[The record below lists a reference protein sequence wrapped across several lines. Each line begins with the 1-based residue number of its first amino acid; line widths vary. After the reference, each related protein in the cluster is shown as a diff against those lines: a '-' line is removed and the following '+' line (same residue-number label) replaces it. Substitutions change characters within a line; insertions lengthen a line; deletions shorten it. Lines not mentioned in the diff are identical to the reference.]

1 MVYGAFEGSGRN
13 TKQLTIFIVEIK
25 YIFKKGVHKM
35 TVIELTR
42 QLGAAIQEDPR
53 YKEYE
58 AARKTN
64 EADDELNNLIGKI
77 NLIQLNYQQEAGKGE
92 EADAAKMEAFA
103 KEFEEAYREIML
115 NGNMVKFEAAKTA
128 VDDMMNEIMGILA
141 LCIDGQDPATCTPAE
156 EHHCGGSCD
165 SCGGCH

>member
-1 MVYGAFEGSGRN
+1 
-13 TKQLTIFIVEIK
+13 
-25 YIFKKGVHKM
+25 M

-42 QLGAAIQEDPR
+42 QLGAAIQQDER
-53 YKEYE
+53 YAAYE
-58 AARKTN
+58 EARKAN
-64 EADDELNNLIGKI
+64 EADEALNGLIGKI
-77 NLIQLNYQQEAGKGE
+77 NLVQMNYQNEAAKGE
-92 EADAAKMEAFA
+92 EANAETMEGFA
-103 KEFEEAYREIML
+103 KEFEQLYREIML

-141 LCIDGQDPATCTPAE
+141 MCIDGHDPATCTPAE

>member
-1 MVYGAFEGSGRN
+1 
-13 TKQLTIFIVEIK
+13 
-25 YIFKKGVHKM
+25 M

-42 QLGAAIQEDPR
+42 QLGAAIQEDAR

-58 AARKTN
+58 AARKAN

-77 NLIQLNYQQEAGKGE
+77 NLVQLNYQQEAAKGDD
-92 EADAAKMEAFA
+92 ADAEKMEAFA

-128 VDDMMNEIMGILA
+128 IDDMMNEIMGILA
-141 LCIDGQDPATCTPAE
+141 LCIDGQDPATCEPAH
-156 EHHCGGSCD
+156 EHSCGGSCE

>member
-1 MVYGAFEGSGRN
+1 
-13 TKQLTIFIVEIK
+13 
-25 YIFKKGVHKM
+25 M

-42 QLGAAIQEDPR
+42 QLGAAIQEDAR

-58 AARKTN
+58 AARKAN

-77 NLIQLNYQQEAGKGE
+77 NLIQMNYQQEAGKGE
-92 EADAAKMEAFA
+92 EADATKMEAFA

-141 LCIDGQDPATCTPAE
+141 MCIDGHDPATCTPAE

>member
-1 MVYGAFEGSGRN
+1 
-13 TKQLTIFIVEIK
+13 
-25 YIFKKGVHKM
+25 M

-42 QLGAAIQEDPR
+42 QLGAAIQEDAR

-58 AARKTN
+58 AARKAN
-64 EADDELNNLIGKI
+64 EADDALNELIGKI
-77 NLIQLNYQQEAGKGE
+77 NLIQLNYQNEASKGE
-92 EADAAKMEAFA
+92 EADAEKMEAYA
-103 KEFEEAYREIML
+103 KEFEQAYREIML

-141 LCIDGQDPATCTPAE
+141 CCIDGQDPATCTPQQ

>member
-1 MVYGAFEGSGRN
+1 
-13 TKQLTIFIVEIK
+13 
-25 YIFKKGVHKM
+25 M

-77 NLIQLNYQQEAGKGE
+77 NLIQLNYQNEASKGE
-92 EADAAKMEAFA
+92 DADQAKIEGFA

-141 LCIDGQDPATCTPAE
+141 CCIDGQDPATCTPE
-156 EHHCGGSCD
+156 QEHHCGGSCE

>member
-1 MVYGAFEGSGRN
+1 
-13 TKQLTIFIVEIK
+13 
-25 YIFKKGVHKM
+25 M

-42 QLGAAIQEDPR
+42 QLGAAIQEDAR

-58 AARKTN
+58 AARKAN
-64 EADDELNNLIGKI
+64 EADDALNELIGKI
-77 NLIQLNYQQEAGKGE
+77 NLVQLNYQQEASKGE
-92 EADAAKMEAFA
+92 EADATKMEGFA
-103 KEFEEAYREIML
+103 KEFEELYREIML

-141 LCIDGQDPATCTPAE
+141 MCVDGQDPATCTPE
-156 EHHCGGSCD
+156 EHHCSGSCD

>member
-1 MVYGAFEGSGRN
+1 
-13 TKQLTIFIVEIK
+13 
-25 YIFKKGVHKM
+25 M

-42 QLGAAIQEDPR
+42 QLGAAIQEDAR

-58 AARKTN
+58 AARKAN
-64 EADDELNNLIGKI
+64 EADDALNELIGKI
-77 NLIQLNYQQEAGKGE
+77 NLIQLNYQQEASKGE
-92 EADAAKMEAFA
+92 EADATKMEGFA

-141 LCIDGQDPATCTPAE
+141 MCVDGQDPATCTPE
-156 EHHCGGSCD
+156 EHHCSGSCD

>member
-1 MVYGAFEGSGRN
+1 
-13 TKQLTIFIVEIK
+13 
-25 YIFKKGVHKM
+25 M

-42 QLGAAIQEDPR
+42 QLGAAIQQDER
-53 YKEYE
+53 YAAYE
-58 AARKTN
+58 EARKAN
-64 EADDELNNLIGKI
+64 EADDALNGLIGKI
-77 NLIQLNYQQEAGKGE
+77 NLVQMNYQNEAAKGE
-92 EADAAKMEAFA
+92 EASAEAMEGFA
-103 KEFEEAYREIML
+103 KEFEQLYREIML

-141 LCIDGQDPATCTPAE
+141 CCIDGQDPATCTPQQ